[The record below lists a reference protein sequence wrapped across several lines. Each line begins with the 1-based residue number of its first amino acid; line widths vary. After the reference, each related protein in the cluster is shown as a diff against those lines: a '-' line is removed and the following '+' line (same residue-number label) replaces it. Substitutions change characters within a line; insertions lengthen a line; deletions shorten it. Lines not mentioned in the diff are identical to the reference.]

1 MFCVYIDGD
10 VSAPLLD
17 LPTHVH
23 LFIIFAIVM
32 NDVVILMRLL
42 NRQDESR
49 LVPRH
54 GTQQASIHHH
64 QYTPLLYRKKSLM
77 YRNYIPQI
85 QISIRIRIPIQRRTL
100 GLQLAAVWREE
111 LKRDLLQ
118 RVSRYTHQAR
128 VLRKGVQVE
137 LRRSPRRMSLLH
149 NWCCSL
155 FELLTA
161 AAFGRCN
168 DFLNS

>member
-17 LPTHVH
+17 LPTHVY

-54 GTQQASIHHH
+54 ETRQASIHHH
-64 QYTPLLYRKKSLM
+64 QYTLLYRKKSLM

-85 QISIRIRIPIQRRTL
+85 QISIRIRIPNQQRTL

-111 LKRDLLQ
+111 LKRDLVQ

-128 VLRKGVQVE
+128 V
-137 LRRSPRRMSLLH
+137 
-149 NWCCSL
+149 
-155 FELLTA
+155 
-161 AAFGRCN
+161 
-168 DFLNS
+168 